1 MNRKEEM
8 LRSRF
13 RDTHTAL
20 LWLRNNRHLF
30 EGNVYEP
37 MMLVVRVVLR
47 SDVCVCVCFRTC
59 ALHLSGY
66 ILLQINVRDSRHAK
80 YVESHVPIN
89 DLRAFVFQKQQDME
103 TFMAEV
109 RGGAR

>member
-1 MNRKEEM
+1 M

-37 MMLVVRVVLR
+37 MMLVVGVLLFCEECVPQDYVLEPVHFIYLLISDYR
-47 SDVCVCVCFRTC
+47 SM
-59 ALHLSGY
+59 SGTHSM
-66 ILLQINVRDSRHAK
+66 QNTW
-80 YVESHVPIN
+80 
-89 DLRAFVFQKQQDME
+89 RA
-103 TFMAEV
+103 TFL
-109 RGGAR
+109 